1 MAFSFSWT
9 EMAIADV
16 AVQFQRHKLLYPWH
30 WHPVLFPL
38 LNISLVYI
46 PFQVLKQI
54 DGHFFQL
61 DRNGHSRRSSAV
73 SLIGIKLAY
82 LDELHE
88 MFPLLKSCIGN
99 HHCKY
104 AISTIP
110 NYLSWSVHTLAWQTS
125 FLTSIGVVLPCGSQ
139 SLLSVCMTDVLLRT
153 LCSCWKCPWGTHWTS
168 SCEPE
173 ESPWSS
179 DTQSL

>member
-1 MAFSFSWT
+1 MGYRRQGTSAT
-9 EMAIADV
+9 
-16 AVQFQRHKLLYPWH
+16 
-30 WHPVLFPL
+30 VLC
-38 LNISLVYI
+38 
-46 PFQVLKQI
+46 QVLKQI

-61 DRNGHSRRSSAV
+61 DRNGHSRHNSAV
-73 SLIGIKLAY
+73 SLIRIKLAY

-173 ESPWSS
+173 KSPLSS